1 MSVVLSEDAKK
12 LLKQV
17 VALRGEYSDWYV
29 PDFILWEAL
38 KVVPDTY
45 YDAAKEL
52 YDKGLVERQGTDFAA
67 LKATPNGV
75 RLVRGV

>member
-1 MSVVLSEDAKK
+1 MSEARSEDAKK

-29 PDFILWEAL
+29 PDYILWGAL
-38 KVVPDTY
+38 KVDPDTY
-45 YDAAKEL
+45 YDAAEEL
-52 YDKGLVERQGTDFAA
+52 YENKFVERQGKDFAA
-67 LKATPNGV
+67 LKATRMSV